1 LVEYNFQI
9 NGGTIT
15 NNNDKT
21 NHTTKEF
28 VEENTYLNAIIN
40 NMGCRICG
48 QAKSKVAVKW
58 HLAANLQ
65 VMDARYAALE
75 VEIAKRLLHPL
86 QSHVAPYAG
95 INQDETNCLARGKDF
110 LNRGGET
117 RSV

>member
-48 QAKSKVAVKW
+48 QAKSKVAVK
-58 HLAANLQ
+58 
-65 VMDARYAALE
+65 
-75 VEIAKRLLHPL
+75 
-86 QSHVAPYAG
+86 
-95 INQDETNCLARGKDF
+95 
-110 LNRGGET
+110 
-117 RSV
+117 